1 MIEQV
6 FKVFADFEKNYGFS
20 NLSLF
25 TPQPMKMFVLDFN
38 NPNNLLKTNT
48 PPSRMLTWIELDSK
62 WELMIPSTHAE
73 ITIGEE
79 IIEIEYH
86 NEVKTENGKSTKKG
100 YIKLPYPK
108 DTIFESLNAK
118 KDDKKGII
126 SVTIDKLHP
135 NKENKRKIV
144 FE

>member
-6 FKVFADFEKNYGFS
+6 LKVFADFEKNYGFS

-38 NPNNLLKTNT
+38 NPNNLLETNT
-48 PPSRMLTWIELDSK
+48 PPSRMLTWIELDKK
-62 WELMIPSTHAE
+62 WKLMIPSTHAE

-79 IIEIEYH
+79 NIEIEYYD
-86 NEVKTENGKSTKKG
+86 EVKTENSKSSKKG
-100 YIKLPYPK
+100 YVKLPYPK
-108 DTIFESLNAK
+108 DTIFESISAK
-118 KDDKKGII
+118 KDDEKGCIV
-126 SVTIDKLHP
+126 VTIDKVFV
-135 NKENKRKIV
+135 NDDKKKKII

>member
-6 FKVFADFEKNYGFS
+6 LKVIADFEKNYGVS

-25 TPQPMKMFVLDFN
+25 TPQPMKMFLMDFN
-38 NPNNLLKTNT
+38 NPNNLLKSNT

-73 ITIGEE
+73 ITISEE
-79 IIEIEYH
+79 NIEIEYH
-86 NEVKTENGKSTKKG
+86 NEVKTENSKSSKKG

-108 DTIFESLNAK
+108 DTIVESLNAK
-118 KDDKKGII
+118 KDDKKGVI

-135 NKENKRKIV
+135 NKENKRKII